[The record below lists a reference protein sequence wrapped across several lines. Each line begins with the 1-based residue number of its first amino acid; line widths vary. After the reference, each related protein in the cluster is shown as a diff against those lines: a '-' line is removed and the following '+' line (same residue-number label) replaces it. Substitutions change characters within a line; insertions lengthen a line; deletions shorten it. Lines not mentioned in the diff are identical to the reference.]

1 MKDITPNMRA
11 CIIGGPVRISK
22 QFTRSLL
29 LIVALATMV
38 LAVGRTAF
46 ALDRVQSSPLSPV
59 EQRRRPTPTPL
70 PSPTPA
76 PAVGTQLTA
85 PEQTTGVIKVQGIV
99 CVDKDRNGLCSADES
114 RIPNVIVKTTDGN
127 ITASDN
133 TGQFSLRTPVQSSL
147 NIVIPAGFTTRD
159 GKVELQ
165 LKPEE
170 IMQLALVAEVVP
182 PTVAAAPQPQTII
195 AIPTVVVNPAASNST
210 VVVNFDTI
218 PLLVGAGVLG
228 LVILLS
234 VFIIRGGLG
243 GMNKTF
249 QQQVARQDA
258 QLAIQHNRDTAMRMQ
273 LPNGWQQIAE
283 RLVADALLETVS
295 IDEESGIIDA
305 STYPAPKFTVV
316 SRDGREFVFTIDPKS
331 MKKMKLL
338 KKGDRII
345 EVTSLSP
352 TARMDVQTL
361 WDFVV
366 NTRNMW
372 TATPPHRATWYVIVR
387 VSNRRPSPPPMHR
400 IGPGSRR
407 QGAPAMLGAPDQ
419 PPHQQQQPRGWG
431 Q

>member
-1 MKDITPNMRA
+1 M
-11 CIIGGPVRISK
+11 
-22 QFTRSLL
+22 
-29 LIVALATMV
+29 
-38 LAVGRTAF
+38 
-46 ALDRVQSSPLSPV
+46 
-59 EQRRRPTPTPL
+59 
-70 PSPTPA
+70 
-76 PAVGTQLTA
+76 
-85 PEQTTGVIKVQGIV
+85 
-99 CVDKDRNGLCSADES
+99 DKDRNGVCSAEEP
-114 RIPNVIVKTTDGN
+114 RIPNVIVKTMDGN

-133 TGQFSLRTPVQSSL
+133 TGQFVLRTPAQGTL
-147 NIVIPAGFTTRD
+147 NVVIPAGFTTQD

-165 LKPEE
+165 VNPAETV
-170 IMQLALVAEVVP
+170 QLALVAEVLLP
-182 PTVAAAPQPQTII
+182 TATVAPQTII
-195 AIPTVVVNPAASNST
+195 MMPTVVQAAPQGPINTT
-210 VVVNFDTI
+210 VYFDTVPI
-218 PLLVGAGVLG
+218 MVGAGILG
-228 LVILLS
+228 LIILVS
-234 VFIIRGGLG
+234 VFIIRGGMG

-345 EVTSLSP
+345 EITNLSP
-352 TARMDVQTL
+352 TAQMDVQTL

-387 VSNRRPSPPPMHR
+387 ISNRRPSPPPMYR
-400 IGPGSRR
+400 IGANGRR
-407 QGAPAMLGAPDQ
+407 AGGPAQIGAPNQ
-419 PPHQQQQPRGWG
+419 PPQPPQQPRGWG

>member
-1 MKDITPNMRA
+1 M
-11 CIIGGPVRISK
+11 
-22 QFTRSLL
+22 L
-29 LIVALATMV
+29 AL
-38 LAVGRTAF
+38 GRTAF
-46 ALDRVQSSPLSPV
+46 AASHVQSRPSAQV

-76 PAVGTQLTA
+76 AVVGTQLDL
-85 PEQTTGVIKVQGIV
+85 PEQKAGVIKVEGV
-99 CVDKDRNGLCSADES
+99 ACVDKDRNGLCSAEEP
-114 RIPNVIVKTTDGN
+114 RIPNVIVKTSDGN
-127 ITASDN
+127 VTASDN
-133 TGQFSLRTPVQSSL
+133 TGQFILRTPAQTML
-147 NIVIPAGFTTRD
+147 NVVIPVGFTTQD
-159 GKVELQ
+159 GKVEL
-165 LKPEE
+165 KVKSNEN
-170 IMQLALVAEVVP
+170 IQLALIAEVIRATA
-182 PTVAAAPQPQTII
+182 TVATAPQTII
-195 AIPTVVVNPAASNST
+195 AIPTVVIQTGSQGPVITEVKIDT
-210 VVVNFDTI
+210 VPI
-218 PLLVGAGVLG
+218 MVGAAVLG
-228 LVILLS
+228 LIIFVS
-234 VFIIRGGLG
+234 VLVLRGGLG

-305 STYPAPKFTVV
+305 STYPSPKFTIV
-316 SRDGREFVFTIDPKS
+316 SRDGREFVFTIDPKA

-345 EVTSLSP
+345 EVTNLSP

-372 TATPPHRATWYVIVR
+372 TATPPNRATWYVIVR
-387 VSNRRPSPPPMHR
+387 ISNRRPSPPPMYR
-400 IGPGSRR
+400 IGANNRR
-407 QGAPAMLGAPDQ
+407 QGGPAQLGAPDQ
-419 PPHQQQQPRGWG
+419 QQQQPPPQSRGGWG

>member
-1 MKDITPNMRA
+1 MRT
-11 CIIGGPVRISK
+11 SK

-29 LIVALATMV
+29 LIVASATIMLALGRSASASQHV
-38 LAVGRTAF
+38 LSRPAAH
-46 ALDRVQSSPLSPV
+46 V

-76 PAVGTQLTA
+76 TVGTQLDLPA
-85 PEQTTGVIKVQGIV
+85 QKTGVIKVQGIA
-99 CVDKDRNGLCSADES
+99 CVDKDRNGLCSAEEP
-114 RIPNVIVKTTDGN
+114 RIPNVIVKTSDGN
-127 ITASDN
+127 VTASDN
-133 TGQFSLRTPVQSSL
+133 TGQFILRTPAQTMLSV
-147 NIVIPAGFTTRD
+147 VIPVGFTTQD
-159 GKVELQ
+159 GKVTLEV
-165 LKPEE
+165 KSNEN
-170 IMQLALVAEVVP
+170 IQLALVAEVVRATA
-182 PTVAAAPQPQTII
+182 TVAAVPQIVIAMPTAINPPAQGPII
-195 AIPTVVVNPAASNST
+195 TEVKIDTVP
-210 VVVNFDTI
+210 I
-218 PLLVGAGVLG
+218 MIGAGVLG
-228 LVILLS
+228 LIIFVS
-234 VFIIRGGLG
+234 VMVLRGGLG

-295 IDEESGIIDA
+295 IDEESGILDA
-305 STYPAPKFTVV
+305 STYPSPKFTVV
-316 SRDGREFVFTIDPKS
+316 SRDGREFVFTIDPKA

-345 EVTSLSP
+345 EVTNLSP

-372 TATPPHRATWYVIVR
+372 TATPPNRATWFVIVR
-387 VSNRRPSPPPMHR
+387 TSNRRPSPPPMYR
-400 IGPGSRR
+400 IGANTRR
-407 QGAPAMLGAPDQ
+407 QGGPAQLGAPDQ
-419 PPHQQQQPRGWG
+419 PPQPPQQPRGWG